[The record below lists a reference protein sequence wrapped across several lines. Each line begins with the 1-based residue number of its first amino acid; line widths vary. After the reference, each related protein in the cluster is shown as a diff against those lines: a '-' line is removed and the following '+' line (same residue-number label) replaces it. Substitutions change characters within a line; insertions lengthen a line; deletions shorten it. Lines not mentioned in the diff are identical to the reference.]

1 MNKINIGI
9 IGTGFGAE
17 VHAPIFRLYPGFHL
31 KSIAS
36 VYRGRHGATKH
47 SLRDIAFYSNW
58 REMLESEEL
67 DLVSIASTP
76 AQHYD
81 MALQALRTGHHVLIE
96 KPLAMNAGQ
105 TLELVEEASRLERH
119 AFVNFLWR
127 LTPLRQRIKSMLD
140 QRMLGRIQHI
150 RYCGSFSG
158 YSALAEG
165 QRGWEGRREEGGG
178 FLFAVGSHM
187 IDSLMWW
194 MGEEI
199 AEVQGDLRTHIPGYE
214 GSDGREVRNADD
226 AFSFTGRFRGGA
238 SLAVDVFLPGRTG
251 TGWRL
256 EIYGDEGTLVMRD
269 DRILEFS
276 RGGALEPV
284 QIESTK
290 PPEGLTVPAL
300 HYYNGFYPMLDSIY
314 RSLTDKPSMLEIPN
328 VADGHRTQV
337 VMDAVLRSSD
347 TGSRVRIDLSPRN
360 QVIVT
365 KGEH

>member
-17 VHAPIFRLYPGFHL
+17 VHAPIFRLHPGFQL

-47 SLRDIAFYSNW
+47 SLLDIAFYSNW

-67 DLVSIASTP
+67 GLVSIASTP

-81 MALQALRTGHHVLIE
+81 MALQGLRTGHHVLIE

-105 TLELVEEASRLERH
+105 TLELVEEASRLKRH

-140 QRMLGRIQHI
+140 QGMLGRIQHI

-214 GSDGREVRNADD
+214 GSDGLEVRNADD

-290 PPEGLTVPAL
+290 PPEGLTVPAV
-300 HYYNGFYPMLDSIY
+300 HYYNGFYPMIDSIY

-347 TGSRVRIDLSPRN
+347 TGSRVRIDLSPWN